1 VQALEELLGQ
11 DALAAQLIDDLNAPD
26 ALAVRL
32 TGAAGSG
39 KSYVARLVAKRWR
52 EEGGDCVVAIGDDEH
67 ASREL
72 YPLLSGLSRT
82 PRDWAGLA
90 SVGTRSVVRLADSVA
105 GGPGVGT
112 TIFDLLT
119 AAFRQ
124 QTERVLR
131 PYSILE
137 RDVILDLKRLARR
150 GRLLL
155 VADNCHWWDG
165 DSLRLLSDI
174 LSEDLRESIP
184 RLQGVSALVVDTA
197 EEQPVMARDAFVALT
212 AKHVACT
219 RLISR
224 CTLAQF
230 PAVLRAF
237 GLEELPGGVLGD
249 LFGVTHGH
257 LKLAQQVA
265 AYAEHSDIATLT
277 ASLGD
282 KYLTTLVSARFA
294 SLGALQ
300 PAVSDLLVRSAI
312 LGLSFTE
319 QDLMCIA
326 DAERVELRPLL
337 ERAESIGFIERS
349 SGTIG
354 FTHDVIRLAILVD
367 ESPSRL
373 EALYAKLAECLAIL
387 RPGDFDARAH
397 ALQQAGES
405 QRARDMRALSRV
417 GQIRRGSAAN
427 RVLRRAAIEHPDDP
441 DLTAYLAVIAQG
453 YAAVGS
459 GDYAAAVPNLRTPI
473 AGESTLMAA
482 ERNYLLALCSMLL
495 QTAAGAAEARAILSS
510 WISDLGNEVA
520 VELRFLL
527 LLQQGQ
533 LISEMFDEAR
543 ETERTLERR
552 LLDRARYDPEAAA
565 MLQVQN
571 RRAGAIDV
579 PEVADKRIRAAV
591 AFFQRGTGDAIRDRL
606 ELFRSL
612 TNLAA
617 VELRLGRDEDAHIHA
632 QEAERIVL
640 ESSESL
646 HRLDVLANNVVLAGV
661 RSGAIELSEAV
672 SMQRT
677 IVESRESEDRFLERC
692 NLSAYLLLAS
702 DDQADAELEQLQA
715 ELHSRAVE
723 ESYLV
728 YYCSALWAASAVL
741 RGDREEAIRRHRDME
756 GLVNSIK
763 WPCGPYVRRRQRL
776 LADLLPV
783 LGQVDSRV
791 TADRV
796 LLESHPEEIGVCWA
810 YYGRLVPCVEL
821 SFWSDS

>member
-1 VQALEELLGQ
+1 MQALEELLGQ

>member
-1 VQALEELLGQ
+1 
-11 DALAAQLIDDLNAPD
+11 
-26 ALAVRL
+26 
-32 TGAAGSG
+32 
-39 KSYVARLVAKRWR
+39 
-52 EEGGDCVVAIGDDEH
+52 
-67 ASREL
+67 
-72 YPLLSGLSRT
+72 
-82 PRDWAGLA
+82 
-90 SVGTRSVVRLADSVA
+90 
-105 GGPGVGT
+105 
-112 TIFDLLT
+112 
-119 AAFRQ
+119 
-124 QTERVLR
+124 
-131 PYSILE
+131 
-137 RDVILDLKRLARR
+137 
-150 GRLLL
+150 
-155 VADNCHWWDG
+155 
-165 DSLRLLSDI
+165 
-174 LSEDLRESIP
+174 
-184 RLQGVSALVVDTA
+184 
-197 EEQPVMARDAFVALT
+197 
-212 AKHVACT
+212 
-219 RLISR
+219 
-224 CTLAQF
+224 
-230 PAVLRAF
+230 
-237 GLEELPGGVLGD
+237 
-249 LFGVTHGH
+249 
-257 LKLAQQVA
+257 
-265 AYAEHSDIATLT
+265 
-277 ASLGD
+277 
-282 KYLTTLVSARFA
+282 
-294 SLGALQ
+294 
-300 PAVSDLLVRSAI
+300 
-312 LGLSFTE
+312 
-319 QDLMCIA
+319 
-326 DAERVELRPLL
+326 
-337 ERAESIGFIERS
+337 
-349 SGTIG
+349 
-354 FTHDVIRLAILVD
+354 
-367 ESPSRL
+367 
-373 EALYAKLAECLAIL
+373 
-387 RPGDFDARAH
+387 
-397 ALQQAGES
+397 
-405 QRARDMRALSRV
+405 
-417 GQIRRGSAAN
+417 
-427 RVLRRAAIEHPDDP
+427 
-441 DLTAYLAVIAQG
+441 
-453 YAAVGS
+453 
-459 GDYAAAVPNLRTPI
+459 
-473 AGESTLMAA
+473 
-482 ERNYLLALCSMLL
+482 
-495 QTAAGAAEARAILSS
+495 
-510 WISDLGNEVA
+510 
-520 VELRFLL
+520 
-527 LLQQGQ
+527 
-533 LISEMFDEAR
+533 
-543 ETERTLERR
+543 
-552 LLDRARYDPEAAA
+552 

>member
-1 VQALEELLGQ
+1 MQALEELLGQ
-11 DALAAQLIDDLNAPD
+11 DALAAQLIHDLSAPD

-39 KSYVARLVAKRWR
+39 KSYVARLVATRWL

-124 QTERVLR
+124 QTERALR
-131 PYSILE
+131 PYSMLE

-155 VADNCHWWDG
+155 IADNCHWWDG
-165 DSLRLLSDI
+165 YSLRLLSDI
-174 LSEDLRESIP
+174 LSDYLRESIP
-184 RLQGVSALVVDTA
+184 RLQGVRALVVDTA
-197 EEQPVMARDAFVALT
+197 EEQPVTARDAFFAMT
-212 AKHVACT
+212 SKHVACT
-219 RLISR
+219 RLIPR

-230 PAVLRAF
+230 PAVLQAF
-237 GLEELPGGVLGD
+237 GLEELPSGVVDD

-277 ASLGD
+277 SSLGD

-326 DAERVELRPLL
+326 DAERSELRPLL

-349 SGTIG
+349 SAEIG
-354 FTHDVIRLAILVD
+354 FTHDVIRSAILID
-367 ESPSRL
+367 ESQSHL
-373 EALYAKLAECLAIL
+373 QALYAKLAECLSFL

-405 QRARDMRALSRV
+405 QRARDMFALSRI
-417 GQIRRGSAAN
+417 GQIRRGVDAS
-427 RVLRRAAIEHPDDP
+427 RVLRRAAIEHPDDF
-441 DLTAYLAVIAQG
+441 DLTTYLEVIAQG

-459 GDYAAAVPNLRTPI
+459 GDYSAAVPNLRTPI
-473 AGESTLMAA
+473 PGESTLMAA

-495 QTAAGAAEARAILSS
+495 QTAAGAAEARAILNS
-510 WISDLGNEVA
+510 WISDLENEVA

-591 AFFQRGTGDAIRDRL
+591 AFFQRGTGDTVRDRL

-617 VELRLGRDEDAHIHA
+617 IELRLGRDEDAHTHA
-632 QEAERIVL
+632 QEAERLVL

-661 RSGAIELSEAV
+661 RSGAIGLSEAV
-672 SMQRT
+672 ARQRT

-702 DDQADAELEQLQA
+702 DDEADTELERLQT
-715 ELHSRAVE
+715 ELHSREVA

-741 RGDREEAIRRHRDME
+741 RGDQDEAIRRHRDME
-756 GLVNSIK
+756 GFVNSIK
-763 WPCGPYVRRRQRL
+763 WPCGSYVRRRQRL
-776 LADLLPV
+776 LDDLLPA
-783 LGQVDSRV
+783 LGQIASPV

-796 LLESHPEEIGVCWA
+796 LLESHPDEIGMCWA

>member
-1 VQALEELLGQ
+1 
-11 DALAAQLIDDLNAPD
+11 
-26 ALAVRL
+26 
-32 TGAAGSG
+32 
-39 KSYVARLVAKRWR
+39 
-52 EEGGDCVVAIGDDEH
+52 
-67 ASREL
+67 
-72 YPLLSGLSRT
+72 
-82 PRDWAGLA
+82 
-90 SVGTRSVVRLADSVA
+90 
-105 GGPGVGT
+105 
-112 TIFDLLT
+112 
-119 AAFRQ
+119 
-124 QTERVLR
+124 VLR